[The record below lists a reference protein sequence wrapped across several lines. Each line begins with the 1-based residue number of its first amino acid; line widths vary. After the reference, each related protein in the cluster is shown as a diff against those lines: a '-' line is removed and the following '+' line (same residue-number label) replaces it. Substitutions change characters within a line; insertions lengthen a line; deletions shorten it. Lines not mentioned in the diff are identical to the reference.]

1 MPEKVLMLALSPT
14 METGTIVSW
23 HKRETD
29 KVAQGDLLCEVET
42 DKAVM
47 EYESAQEGTLLKI
60 LVAEGGQAAV
70 GAPIAVVGEAGEDIS
85 ALLEELAKAPPAVQ
99 AAPPAP
105 AAAPAPAATP
115 APAAPEPAPAPA
127 PAIEGAAGQRVKA
140 SPLARKLADRM
151 AVDLAGLAGSGPGG
165 RVVKR
170 DVKQAAGRAVSP
182 MAAAAPA
189 LETRLPL
196 SGKRKI
202 IAKRLAESKF
212 SAPHYY
218 LKIDVAADSLMA
230 ARAEL
235 NSRRE
240 EKVSFNA
247 FLIKFVAEALKRH
260 PAINTGYEEEAIV
273 RRGRAD
279 IGLAVAQEDG
289 LITPVVRDCGGKGIL
304 AIDGELKNLVARAR
318 DNRLTPEEYT
328 GAGFTI
334 SNLGSYGILDFTAI
348 INPPGAAILAV
359 GRIDKK
365 AVEDEEQPG
374 KIRFVPTMILTMSC
388 DHRVIDGAVGA
399 AFLATLK
406 QLIEDPVQALY

>member
-14 METGTIVSW
+14 MEAGTIVSW
-23 HKRETD
+23 NKKEGES
-29 KVAQGDLLCEVET
+29 VAQGDLLCEVET

-60 LVAEGGQAAV
+60 LVAEGGQAEV
-70 GAPIAVVGEAGEDIS
+70 GAPIALVGEAGEDIS
-85 ALLEELAKAPPAVQ
+85 ALLEELTKAAPAAPAVPPAGAAP

-105 AAAPAPAATP
+105 PAPP
-115 APAAPEPAPAPA
+115 APEPAPARA
-127 PAIEGAAGQRVKA
+127 PAVGAAPGQRIKA

-151 AVDLAGLAGSGPGG
+151 AVDLAGLAGSGPAG

-170 DVKQAAGRAVSP
+170 DVEQAAGRAVAP
-182 MAAAAPA
+182 AAPA

-196 SGKRKI
+196 SGKRRI

-218 LKIDVAADSLMA
+218 LKMDVAADSLMA

-260 PAINTGYEEEAIV
+260 PAINAGYEEEAIV

-406 QLIEDPVQALY
+406 RLIEDPVQALY